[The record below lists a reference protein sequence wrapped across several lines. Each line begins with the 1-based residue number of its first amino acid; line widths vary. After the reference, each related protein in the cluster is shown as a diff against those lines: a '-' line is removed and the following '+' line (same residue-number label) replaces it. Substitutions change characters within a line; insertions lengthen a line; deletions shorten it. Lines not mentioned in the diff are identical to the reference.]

1 MHRNLNSCKLIKK
14 RKMVSAIR
22 NIDLDGSA
30 KMLAIGYK
38 NGSVAILNP
47 DTFDQIAI
55 IKKFKNP
62 DK

>member
-1 MHRNLNSCKLIKK
+1 MA
-14 RKMVSAIR
+14 SAIR
-22 NIDLDGSA
+22 HIDIDGNA

-38 NGSVAILNP
+38 NGSVAVLNP

>member
-1 MHRNLNSCKLIKK
+1 MA
-14 RKMVSAIR
+14 SAIR
-22 NIDLDGSA
+22 HIDIDGSA